1 MHWNQASRGFK
12 TYIRLERSLAG
23 NTVEAYLRDL
33 GHLQR
38 FAETLPDSPGPLEM
52 NTDKLRM
59 FVRHLADLGLAASS
73 QGRMVSGIRT
83 FYRYLLLED
92 KIATDPSDL
101 LETPTLGRK
110 LPDTLNIQELEAM
123 IASVDLSTAHGQ
135 RNLAIVETLYG
146 SGLRVSE
153 LTGLLISNI
162 YFADGFLRILGKGNK
177 ERLVPLG
184 SISAKHITTYIKHER
199 IHQTVKKGFEDHVF
213 LNNRGAALSRVMVF
227 NIVRKA
233 ATDAGIK
240 KTISPHTLRHSFA
253 THLIDGGADLRAVQD
268 MLGHESI
275 TTTEIYTHLDTNFL
289 RDNIIQFHPRA
300 RSARRSI

>member
-1 MHWNQASRGFK
+1 MRWEQATGGFR
-12 TYIRLERSLAG
+12 TYIRLERSLSA

-33 GHLQR
+33 AHLQR
-38 FAETLPDSPGPLEM
+38 FAEELPGSPGPKAM
-52 NTDKLRM
+52 TTDLLRR
-59 FVRHLADLGLAASS
+59 FVRNLADMGLAPSS

-83 FYRYLLLED
+83 FYRYMLLED
-92 KIATDPSDL
+92 IMDTDPASL
-101 LETPTLGRK
+101 LETPKLRRK
-110 LPDTLNIQELEAM
+110 LPDTLNPDEVEAM
-123 IASVDLSTAHGQ
+123 IGSIDLSSAEGE
-135 RNLAIVETLYG
+135 RNRAILETLYG

-162 YFADGFLRILGKGNK
+162 HFHDGFLRILGKGDK

-184 SISAKHITTYIKHER
+184 GMAARRISSYINDVR
-199 IHQTVKKGFEDHVF
+199 IHRTVKKGFEDHVF

-233 ATDAGIK
+233 ASDAGIR

-253 THLIDGGADLRAVQD
+253 THLIDGGADLRAVQE

-275 TTTEIYTHLDTNFL
+275 TTTEIYTHLDRDYL
-289 RDNIIQFHPRA
+289 RDSIIQFHPRSGK
-300 RSARRSI
+300 R

>member
-1 MHWNQASRGFK
+1 MRWEQATKGFR
-12 TYIRLERSLAG
+12 TYIRLERSLSS

-33 GHLQR
+33 GHLQHY
-38 FAETLPDSPGPLEM
+38 AETLPHRPDP
-52 NTDKLRM
+52 DKMLTADLRG
-59 FVRHLADLGLAASS
+59 FVRHLADMGLSASS

-92 KIATDPSDL
+92 LIADDPASL
-101 LETPTLGRK
+101 LETPRLRRK
-110 LPDTLNIQELEAM
+110 LPDTLNPDEVAAM
-123 IASVDLSTAHGQ
+123 IDGIDLSSAEGE
-135 RNLAIVETLYG
+135 RNRAMLETMYG

-162 YFADGFLRILGKGNK
+162 FFNDGFMRILGKGDK

-184 SISAKHITTYIKHER
+184 SMASKR
-199 IHQTVKKGFEDHVF
+199 IGAYLKDVRALRPIKKGFEDHVF

-233 ATDAGIK
+233 AADAGIR

-253 THLIDGGADLRAVQD
+253 THLIDGGADLRAVQE

-275 TTTEIYTHLDTNFL
+275 TTTEIYTHLDRDYL
-289 RDNIIQFHPRA
+289 RDSIIQFHPR
-300 RSARRSI
+300 SGK